1 MVFCNFFSVHFYRD
15 EEEEKEE
22 QQQEKEEKEKKLHS
36 RYRKTFTDVR
46 SSCQY
51 SKGEKDISK
60 KSTENQQKQKPTGTK
75 NLTYH
80 EKWLTAKVITFPS
93 NRGSVSSFS
102 VISIHSFFSELDSL
116 KRMRTRATD
125 ISMSFL

>member
-1 MVFCNFFSVHFYRD
+1 MVFCNFVSVHFYRD
-15 EEEEKEE
+15 EEKQKEE
-22 QQQEKEEKEKKLHS
+22 QQQEKEEKENKLHS
-36 RYRKTFTDVR
+36 RYRKTFNVR
-46 SSCQY
+46 PSCLD
-51 SKGEKDISK
+51 SEDEKDIFK
-60 KSTENQQKQKPTGTK
+60 KSTEKPKKKKPTGTK

-116 KRMRTRATD
+116 KRMRTRAAD
-125 ISMSFL
+125 ISISFL

>member
-1 MVFCNFFSVHFYRD
+1 MVFCNFSSVHFYRD

-36 RYRKTFTDVR
+36 RYRKTFNVR
-46 SSCQY
+46 PSCLD
-51 SKGEKDISK
+51 SEDEKDISK
-60 KSTENQQKQKPTGTK
+60 KSTEKPTVTK
-75 NLTYH
+75 NLTYP
-80 EKWLTAKVITFPS
+80 EMWLTAKVITIPS

-102 VISIHSFFSELDSL
+102 VISIHSSSSELDSL

-125 ISMSFL
+125 ISMSLIFL